1 MNIETEY
8 KYIIKKPEPGI
19 LREMAGYTES
29 RITQIYLEN
38 EVATHR
44 VRRREYSTGEVIYT
58 ENKKVRISK
67 MSSTEDEREITAEEY
82 VSLSENIERGAS
94 PLYKTRRTFEFAGK
108 VFELDFYDGWEKS
121 CIMEIELEFENE
133 EIKYPPFIEIL
144 ADVTGNKTYS
154 NHSMAHK
161 FPDEIV

>member
-8 KYIIKKPEPGI
+8 KYIIKKPELSVI
-19 LREMAGYTES
+19 REMTGYTES
-29 RITQIYLEN
+29 KITQIYLEN
-38 EVATHR
+38 ENATHR

-58 ENKKVRISK
+58 ENKKVRISR
-67 MSSTEDEREITAEEY
+67 MSSTEDERTINVAEYEA
-82 VSLSENIERGAS
+82 LSKNIERGAS
-94 PLYKTRRTFEFAGK
+94 PLYKVRRTFEFSGK

-121 CIMEIELEFENE
+121 CIMEIELEYENE

-154 NHSMAHK
+154 NHSMAHS
-161 FPDEIV
+161 FPKEII